1 MRKTALVISIIAGI
15 LVLSAVVA
23 IAGNERSAAVTETKI
38 ESNSRTLTPHA
49 PIYIEGNAGFTPEN
63 GVVSGSGTEGNPYI
77 IQNWDIDA
85 STAHGVEIRN
95 TDVYFIIRNYV
106 IHDGKSNDIY
116 GIYFY
121 SVQNGK
127 IDNVTSYNNEHG
139 IWLDSSSNN
148 QITNCVVYNSLG
160 ISLYYSSNN
169 QITNCAVYDNYGRYG
184 GIYLYS
190 SSNNEIHFCNI
201 YNNTN
206 YGVYNENL
214 GIKYQ
219 VNATYNWWGSGG
231 TGANAGKP
239 GEGGNNPVSSNVL
252 YDPWLTKPW
261 ED

>member
-1 MRKTALVISIIAGI
+1 MYFPNPLTKFYISAKHFIFSVIEMRKTALVISIIAGI

-127 IDNVTSYNNEHG
+127 IDNVTSYNNYYG
-139 IWLDSSSNN
+139 I
-148 QITNCVVYNSLG
+148 C
-160 ISLYYSSNN
+160 
-169 QITNCAVYDNYGRYG
+169 
-184 GIYLYS
+184 LYS
-190 SSNNEIHFCNI
+190 SSNNTITNCNV
-201 YNNTN
+201 YNNSD
-206 YGVYNENL
+206 YGIYL
-214 GIKYQ
+214 H
-219 VNATYNWWGSGG
+219 S
-231 TGANAGKP
+231 
-239 GEGGNNPVSSNVL
+239 SSNNNTISNCTV
-252 YDPWLTKPW
+252 Y
-261 ED
+261 